1 MSAWDDFKA
10 SDLYKGDIEITDTL
24 TNYDSANTWSGDK
37 ATASFPQADPH
48 DIADSPIIFNPGDY
62 RSHEYL
68 HLLGGKYELEMA
80 GFIDYPWQV
89 QYGDLDNPDAVNVR
103 GYVTFPSRNIYHI
116 RRCGESYTLRN
127 CIEYGYGG
135 TIECRDKETLDAWL
149 SNLPADLREAV
160 NAATRATRLDDDG
173 NTVIVLTLPNK
184 NNKGEKKPGNPLRKL
199 IRATRAQLARR
210 R

>member
-37 ATASFPQADPH
+37 ATASFPLADPN

-135 TIECRDKETLDAWL
+135 TIECRDEDTLDAWL

-173 NTVIVLTLPNK
+173 NTVTVLTLARKHDTNDNK
-184 NNKGEKKPGNPLRKL
+184 QVSCLRKL
-199 IRATRAQLARR
+199 IRAARAQLARR